1 MAKKTKSSNHQR
13 SGNYWL
19 HGMFEMY
26 HIPLV
31 LVDSISMGGYLQ
43 YGWISSVLVDI
54 IGIGGNH
61 WYEWISDCVD
71 IETVY

>member
-1 MAKKTKSSNHQR
+1 
-13 SGNYWL
+13 
-19 HGMFEMY
+19 MFEIY

-31 LVDSISMGGYLQ
+31 LVDIMSMGGYHQ

-61 WYEWISDCVD
+61 WYGWISVCVD
-71 IETVY
+71 IENVY